1 MYSQCKAA
9 MRTYVRALAT
19 FCTVTLLGTVLVYT
33 IFLSDGK
40 RASIQRDH
48 RVGFNVDHDIELQ
61 SIDLNRRLDQSDD
74 QQREHLNQQGHLGQ
88 QEERVGQQEK
98 HSDRQDE
105 YLDRREEELQDQQK
119 EYLSQQEDH
128 LDQQEVHLDQQEVD
142 VNVRT
147 STVVGV
153 PEGAVSSSSSEN
165 VSREYLRHL
174 TTGAQSSKQTMFQGH
189 VQSNNVSFTVARGF
203 TFPHPQ
209 VFKPVSTVLSSS
221 WVRQLKLYLLSI
233 TPARQVTITVA
244 SYDFAANLLNW
255 LISAQVITS
264 PPLENILVV
273 SFDEPLHRMLIH
285 RKISSLFVPYAS
297 VLRNPHSLGVHK
309 VWMTR
314 MAVLRLISHWGFH
327 VVQFDTDAIILRNPQ
342 PLFDRFP
349 NFDIVGSRAKLPFE
363 LGKGQWGFTVC
374 MGAILF
380 RSTARTGRSS

>member
-1 MYSQCKAA
+1 M
-9 MRTYVRALAT
+9 
-19 FCTVTLLGTVLVYT
+19 VLVYT

-48 RVGFNVDHDIELQ
+48 RVGFNVDHAIELQ
-61 SIDLNRRLDQSDD
+61 SIDVNRHLDQSDD
-74 QQREHLNQQGHLGQ
+74 QQKEHLNQQGHLVQ

-98 HSDRQDE
+98 HSDRQEE

-128 LDQQEVHLDQQEVD
+128 LDQQEVHLDQQEVHLD
-142 VNVRT
+142 QQEADANIRT
-147 STVVGV
+147 STAVGV
-153 PEGAVSSSSSEN
+153 PVGAVSSSSAEN
-165 VSREYLRHL
+165 VAREYLHHL

-189 VQSNNVSFTVARGF
+189 VQSNDVSFTVARGF

-209 VFKPVSTVLSSS
+209 VFKPVGTVLSSS
-221 WVRQLKLYLLSI
+221 WVRQLKSYLETI

-273 SFDEPLHRMLIH
+273 SFDEPLHRMLVH
-285 RKISSLFVPYAS
+285 REISSLFVPYAS